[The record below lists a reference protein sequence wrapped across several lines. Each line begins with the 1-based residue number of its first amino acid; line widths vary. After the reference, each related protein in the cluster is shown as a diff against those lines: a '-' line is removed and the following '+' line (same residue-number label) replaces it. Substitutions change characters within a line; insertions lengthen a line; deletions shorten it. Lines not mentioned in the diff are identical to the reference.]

1 LCCGYRLGM
10 AEHASEYTIIDVD
23 THVTEPPGLFV
34 DRVPS
39 SMRDRVPQVRKDR
52 RGRDSWFLGDQM
64 MGAAGLTATAGVGDM
79 MHWPASYEDM
89 HPAAYDATARL
100 EYMDQMGIWSMV
112 MYPNVAGFGSQAF
125 LKLEE
130 PDLMLACVEAYNDF
144 QTEWA
149 SADSRRLL
157 PMTSTP
163 FWDVDAAVR
172 EVQRCAEM
180 GHKGILFTGE
190 PQAFDLPLLGDPH
203 WDPLWATAVEL
214 GQPVSFHI
222 GSGNME
228 AGLGR
233 KQVDAYGK
241 MATFA
246 AGSVNLFMGNG
257 FQMMDLLVSGV
268 LPRFPEIQFV
278 SVESGIGW
286 VPFALEALDYQ
297 FLGNRVPEERP
308 DLDRLPSE
316 YFATNV
322 YACYWFEQVAP
333 RRLIDK
339 VGADRILFETDFPHP
354 TCLYGDEVHDR
365 IEKGL
370 GDSDDDTR
378 RKILWDNAQ
387 KLYQVE
393 EPTEA
398 DRARLR
404 DLAAA

>member
-1 LCCGYRLGM
+1 M
-10 AEHASEYTIIDVD
+10 AEHASEYTINDVD
-23 THVTEPPGLFV
+23 THVTEPPGTFV

-39 SMRDRVPQVRKDR
+39 SMRDRVPQMRKDR
-52 RGRDSWFLGDQM
+52 KGRDSWFLGDKM
-64 MGAAGLTATAGVGDM
+64 MASAGLTATAGRGDM
-79 MHWPASYEDM
+79 MHWPATFDDM
-89 HPAAYDATARL
+89 HPAAFDAQERL
-100 EYMDQMGIWSMV
+100 KYMDQMGIWSMI

-125 LKLEE
+125 LQLDE

-149 SADSRRLL
+149 AADSRRLL

-190 PQAFDLPLLGDPH
+190 PHAFDLPMLGDAH
-203 WDPLWATAVEL
+203 WDPLWSTAVEL

-233 KQVDAYGK
+233 KQVEAYGR

-257 FQMMDLLVSGV
+257 FQMMDLLISGV
-268 LPRFPEIQFV
+268 LPRHPEIQFV

-339 VGADRILFETDFPHP
+339 IGVDRILFETDFPHP
-354 TCLYGDEVHDR
+354 TSLYGDEVHER
-365 IEKGL
+365 IEVGL
-370 GDSDDDTR
+370 GDSDDETR
-378 RKILWDNAQ
+378 RKILWENAE
-387 KLYQVE
+387 KLYSI
-393 EPTEA
+393 EPPTQA
-398 DRARLR
+398 DRDRLKA
-404 DLAAA
+404 LAAG

>member
-1 LCCGYRLGM
+1 M
-10 AEHASEYTIIDVD
+10 AEHATQYLINDVD

-52 RGRDSWFLGDQM
+52 KGRDSWFLGDELL
-64 MGAAGLTATAGVGDM
+64 GAAGLTATAGVGDM
-79 MHWPASYEDM
+79 KNWPATYDDM
-89 HPAAYDATARL
+89 HPGAFDAQARL
-100 EYMDQMGIWSMV
+100 DYMDSVGIWSMV
-112 MYPNVAGFGSQAF
+112 MYPNVAGFGSQDF
-125 LKLEE
+125 LKLGDA
-130 PDLMLACVEAYNDF
+130 DLMLACVEAYNDF
-144 QTEWA
+144 QTEWS

-157 PMTSTP
+157 PITSTP
-163 FWDVDAAVR
+163 FWDVDASVR
-172 EVQRCAEM
+172 EVERCAAM

-190 PQAFDLPLLGDPH
+190 PQAFGQPLLGDPH
-203 WDPLWATAVEL
+203 WDPLWSTAVECGL
-214 GQPVSFHI
+214 PVSFHI

-228 AGLGR
+228 AGIGR
-233 KQVDAYGK
+233 KQMEAYGR

-257 FQMMDLLVSGV
+257 FQMMDLLISGV
-268 LPRFPEIQFV
+268 LARHPDIQFV

-297 FLGNRVPEERP
+297 FLGNRVAEERP

-322 YACYWFEQVAP
+322 YACYWFEQIAP

-354 TCLYGDEVHDR
+354 TCLYGDEVQVR
-365 IEKGL
+365 IEEGL
-370 GDSDDDTR
+370 GDSDDATR
-378 RKILWDNAQ
+378 RKILWDNAER
-387 KLYQVE
+387 LYRI
-393 EPTEA
+393 EPPTAA
-398 DRARLR
+398 DNERLR
-404 DLAAA
+404 AIAGS